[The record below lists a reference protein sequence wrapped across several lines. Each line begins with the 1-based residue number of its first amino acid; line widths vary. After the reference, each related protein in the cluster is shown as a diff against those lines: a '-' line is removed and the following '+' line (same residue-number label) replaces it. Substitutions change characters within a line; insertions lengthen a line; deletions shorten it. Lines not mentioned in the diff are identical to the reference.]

1 MSNRI
6 ALNQRDANTLNDI
19 VGVIGRFNETMGWQN
34 KSEKIREILSEH
46 APELVSIF
54 DNYFA
59 AAMIA
64 LIHSELSEALE
75 GLRKGL
81 MDDHITT
88 RPMAEVE
95 MADVQIRLLDF
106 CNRMNYDLG
115 GAVLEK
121 SQYNAHRED
130 HRLEVREA
138 VGGKSF

>member
-1 MSNRI
+1 MDRLS
-6 ALNQRDANTLNDI
+6 LNQRDANLLNDMRD
-19 VGVIGRFNETMGWQN
+19 VIGRFNTTMGWQN
-34 KSEKIREILSEH
+34 KSDRIRTILQEH
-46 APELVSIF
+46 APDLVPVF

-88 RPMAEVE
+88 RPMGEVE

-121 SQYNAHRED
+121 SQYNAIRED
-130 HRLEVREA
+130 HKIEVRES

>member
-1 MSNRI
+1 MDRLS
-6 ALNQRDANTLNDI
+6 LNQRDANLLNDMRD
-19 VGVIGRFNETMGWQN
+19 VIGRFNETMGWQN
-34 KSEKIREILSEH
+34 KSDRIRTILQEH
-46 APELVSIF
+46 APDLVPVF

-121 SQYNAHRED
+121 SQYNAIRED
-130 HRLEVREA
+130 HKIEVRES

>member
-1 MSNRI
+1 MDRLS
-6 ALNQRDANTLNDI
+6 LNQRDANLLNDMRD
-19 VGVIGRFNETMGWQN
+19 VIGRFNETMGWQN
-34 KSEKIREILSEH
+34 KSDRIRTILQEH
-46 APELVSIF
+46 APDLVPVF

-121 SQYNAHRED
+121 SQYNAIRED
-130 HRLEVREA
+130 HRLEVRES

>member
-1 MSNRI
+1 MDRLS
-6 ALNQRDANTLNDI
+6 LNQRDANLLNDMRD
-19 VGVIGRFNETMGWQN
+19 VIGRFNTTMGWQN
-34 KSEKIREILSEH
+34 KSDRIRTILQEH
-46 APELVSIF
+46 APDLVPVF

-88 RPMAEVE
+88 RPMGEVE

-121 SQYNAHRED
+121 SQYNAIRED
-130 HRLEVREA
+130 HRLEVRES

>member
-1 MSNRI
+1 MDRLS
-6 ALNQRDANTLNDI
+6 LNQRDANLLNDMRD
-19 VGVIGRFNETMGWQN
+19 VIGRFNTTMGWQN
-34 KSEKIREILSEH
+34 KSDRIRTILQEH
-46 APELVSIF
+46 APDLVPVF

-121 SQYNAHRED
+121 SQYNAIRED
-130 HRLEVREA
+130 HKIEVRES